1 MIEAVALL
9 VLVACIGAGILLTFM
24 WAAGRSERAEAETGR
39 SVNANHHDLYLLVN
53 ELLTIHRHSGVQ
65 LVFPDQDSLDQ
76 AARLTSDYRQLI
88 VETAPRLNPGEARD

>member
-39 SVNANHHDLYLLVN
+39 AINANHHALYLLVN
-53 ELLTIHRHSGVQ
+53 DMVAVHSHGWQ
-65 LVFPDQDSLDQ
+65 TVFPDQATLDR
-76 AARLTSDYRQLI
+76 ARCLLDDYQKQI